1 MADENAVLA
10 ANEAFYRAFAGG
22 DASAMEAIWA
32 ARSPVACIHPGWD
45 ALTDRQSVMESWQGI
60 LANPPP
66 VSCGQ
71 AEAFLF
77 GDTAFVICEE
87 FILGGLLIATNYF
100 VREDA
105 AWKIVHHHAGQVDAL
120 PATEFDVEFDEYEDD
135 DDDDDDED
143 DGPTPAVH

>member
-1 MADENAVLA
+1 MADEDAVLA
-10 ANEAFYRAFAGG
+10 ATEAFYRAFAGG
-22 DASAMEAIWA
+22 DAAAMETIWA
-32 ARSPVACIHPGWD
+32 RRAPVACIHPGWD
-45 ALTDRQSVMESWQGI
+45 ALTDRFSVMESWHGI

-66 VSCGQ
+66 GSCGQ
-71 AEAFLF
+71 VEAFLF

-120 PATEFDVEFDEYEDD
+120 PEAEYEVDIDD
-135 DDDDDDED
+135 DEDDED

>member
-1 MADENAVLA
+1 MADKDAVLA

-22 DASAMEAIWA
+22 DTAAMETIWA
-32 ARSPVACIHPGWD
+32 SRAPVACIHPGWD
-45 ALTDRQSVMESWQGI
+45 ALTDRFGVMESWHAI

-66 VSCGQ
+66 VKCGQ
-71 AEAFLF
+71 AEVFLF

-120 PATEFDVEFDEYEDD
+120 PAAGLGQEIDDDEEDD
-135 DDDDDDED
+135 D
-143 DGPTPAVH
+143 GPPPAVH